1 MVWKGGAGE
10 EEETDGGQVECVED
24 EEERDEVESVD
35 GGQVEGVEV
44 LEELHEVES
53 VEEEEED

>member
-24 EEERDEVESVD
+24 EEERDEVENA
-35 GGQVEGVEV
+35 
-44 LEELHEVES
+44 
-53 VEEEEED
+53 EEEEED

>member
-10 EEETDGGQVECVED
+10 EEET
-24 EEERDEVESVD
+24 D